1 MFRNT
6 QEFSV
11 DINISM
17 SISFV
22 GLAGKLLTFMLH
34 DCCQIV
40 FFDVLLYLWVG
51 DFTDALKKYERHKGN
66 VYICAK
72 ILKNLH

>member
-1 MFRNT
+1 M
-6 QEFSV
+6 
-11 DINISM
+11 
-17 SISFV
+17 
-22 GLAGKLLTFMLH
+22 LTFMLH

-51 DFTDALKKYERHKGN
+51 DFTDALKKYERDKGN